1 MHGSVKELWSIRLVR
16 AMAKPD
22 ILRVGIPLM
31 GNNEGLQRVKF
42 LESLLRQREVK
53 PSNELRTKKAIFNR
67 NHRVLDIRKRP
78 WESIL

>member
-67 NHRVLDIRKRP
+67 NHRVLDI
-78 WESIL
+78 